1 MPSHDA
7 LIIGAGHNGL
17 VCGAYLAKAGLK
29 VCALERRGVIG
40 GAAVS
45 EEIWPG
51 YTVSVASFVMTLMQ
65 PKIML
70 DLELK
75 DCGLEV
81 IETAPS
87 FQPFPDGRSIIFW
100 PETSRVCGE
109 IARFSAADAEAYPRY
124 AAHMEGLV
132 PFLRRLLFE
141 VPVDPTTG
149 RGRDLAK
156 TAALAWR
163 FRDLGGRFYDI
174 WDLLTLSAHDYL
186 SRWFE
191 SQQMLAAL
199 GSYASGSGGN
209 IGPKSP
215 GSAYVLARPFLR
227 DQTTAAGRNGLVRGG
242 MGAISQSIA
251 RSGARFGLKTRV
263 DAEVK
268 RVVVENGAA
277 AGVELASG
285 EVLRSD
291 IVIANANPKTTFLR
305 LVAPDQLPA
314 QFVQDIRNFRT
325 ASTSF
330 KINLAVEQPPRF
342 TAFDLADPGFVYPG
356 AVVIAPNVD
365 DLERAF
371 DAAKYGRM
379 AEKPYLWM
387 MVPSIFDPTLAPP
400 GKHIVSIFGGHVPYT
415 LRDREWDDDARE
427 DLFAM
432 VMNAISDYA
441 PGIGNSVIHKQ
452 VLTPVDL
459 EQMFDLPGGHV
470 HHGDLSIDQIFF
482 KRPARHFADYRS
494 PIARLYQCGASTHP
508 GGGVTGVPG
517 HNAAQV
523 ILRDLGKRSPARAA
537 ANGARR

>member
-1 MPSHDA
+1 MPSYDA

-17 VCGAYLAKAGLK
+17 VCGAYLARAGLK

-45 EEIWPG
+45 EELWPG
-51 YTVSVASFVMTLMQ
+51 YSVSVASFVMTLMQ

-70 DLELK
+70 DLELG
-75 DCGLEV
+75 DFGLEV
-81 IETAPS
+81 IETPPS

-100 PETSRVCGE
+100 PDTERLCGQ
-109 IARFSAADAEAYPRY
+109 ISQFSKADAAAYPGY
-124 AAHMEGLV
+124 VSHMEGLV

-141 VPVDPTTG
+141 VPVDPTKLSP
-149 RGRDLAK
+149 RELVRS
-156 TAALAWR
+156 AALAWR

-174 WDLLTLSAHDYL
+174 WDLLTLSAYDYL
-186 SRWFE
+186 RRWFE
-191 SQQMLAAL
+191 SEQLLAAL

-242 MGAISQSIA
+242 MGAITQAIA
-251 RSGARFGLKTRV
+251 KSGARFGLDTRV
-263 DAEVK
+263 HAEVK
-268 RVVVENGAA
+268 RVVVDNGSAK
-277 AGVELASG
+277 GVELASG
-285 EVLRSD
+285 EILRSD
-291 IVIANANPKTTFLR
+291 IVIANANAKTTFLK
-305 LVAPDQLPA
+305 LVEPGVLPA
-314 QFVQDIRNFRT
+314 QFAQDIANYRT
-325 ASTSF
+325 TSTSF
-330 KINLAVEQPPRF
+330 KINMAVAQPPHF
-342 TAFDLADPGFVYPG
+342 TAFERADAGYAYPG

-371 DAAKYGRM
+371 DAAKYGQM
-379 AEKPYLWM
+379 AARPYLWM
-387 MVPSIFDPTLAPP
+387 MAPSVFDPTLAPP
-400 GKHIVSIFGGHVPYT
+400 GKHLVSIFGGHVPYR
-415 LRDREWDDDARE
+415 LRDREWDDAARE
-427 DLFAM
+427 ELFDM
-432 VMNAISDYA
+432 VMKAIAEYA
-441 PGIGNSVIHKQ
+441 PGFGNSVIHKQ

-459 EQMFDLPGGHV
+459 ERMFDLPGGHV

-494 PIARLYQCGASTHP
+494 PVAGLYQCGASTHP

-523 ILRDLGKRSPARAA
+523 ILRDLRKRSSDGGRQGRAR
-537 ANGARR
+537 

>member
-1 MPSHDA
+1 MPDYDA

-29 VCALERRGVIG
+29 VCALERRPVIG

-45 EEIWPG
+45 EELWPG

-87 FQPFPDGRSIIFW
+87 FQPFPDGRSIVFW
-100 PETSRVCGE
+100 PDTERVCAE
-109 IARFSAADAEAYPRY
+109 IAKFSRADAEAYPRY
-124 AAHMEGLV
+124 AAHMEALV
-132 PFLRRLLFE
+132 PVLRRLLFE
-141 VPVDPTTG
+141 VPIDPTTG
-149 RGRDLAK
+149 NLRDLAK
-156 TAALAWR
+156 SAALAWR
-163 FRDLGGRFYDI
+163 FRDLGGKFYDI
-174 WDLLTLSAHDYL
+174 WDLLTLSAYDYL

-191 SQQMLAAL
+191 SEQMLAAL

-227 DQTTAAGRNGLVRGG
+227 DQTTAAGRNGQVRGG
-242 MGAISQSIA
+242 MGAISAAIA
-251 RSGARFGLKTRV
+251 RSGARFGLDTRV

-268 RVVVENGAA
+268 RVVVENGRAR
-277 AGVELASG
+277 GVELASG

-291 IVIANANPKTTFLR
+291 IVIANANAKTTFLK
-305 LVAPDQLPA
+305 LVAPEHLPA
-314 QFVQDIRNFRT
+314 PFVQNIRDFRT
-325 ASTSF
+325 SSTSF
-330 KINLAVEQPPRF
+330 KINLAVEQAPRF
-342 TAFDLADPGFVYPG
+342 TAFEQADPGYAYPG
-356 AVVIAPNVD
+356 AIVIAPNVD

-371 DAAKYGRM
+371 DAAKYGQM

-387 MVPSIFDPTLAPP
+387 MVPSVFDPSLAPP
-400 GKHIVSIFGGHVPYT
+400 GKHLISIFGGHVPYK
-415 LRDREWDDDARE
+415 LRDREWDDRARDE
-427 DLFAM
+427 LFAM
-432 VMNAISDYA
+432 VMNAISEYA

-459 EQMFDLPGGHV
+459 ERMFDLPGGHV

-494 PIARLYQCGASTHP
+494 PIAGLYQCGASAHP

-517 HNAAQV
+517 HNAAGV
-523 ILRDLGKRSPARAA
+523 ILRDLGKRSHARA
-537 ANGARR
+537 GTGVR